1 MRWGGLAGILAFITF
16 IVDMPIYSFVDP
28 PSAPLF
34 GLEGLMRFT
43 DIRVALAANTVLMM
57 MVAFF
62 SIVLILALYNILRD
76 TSLELSLF
84 GSVFGVL
91 GYLLIALGD
100 ASSFVSFVP
109 LADLYH
115 TPTVTPDVQATIVT
129 MYKTTQGITNTFFF
143 VGIFM
148 LMLGFIVLG
157 MAMLKAPAFGRR
169 LGGLTIGLG
178 VVGTIGAIASL
189 FVFQAIGV
197 MFLADLIFLP
207 LFGRKLYKMSK
218 TRNET

>member
-1 MRWGGLAGILAFITF
+1 
-16 IVDMPIYSFVDP
+16 
-28 PSAPLF
+28 
-34 GLEGLMRFT
+34 
-43 DIRVALAANTVLMM
+43 
-57 MVAFF
+57 
-62 SIVLILALYNILRD
+62 
-76 TSLELSLF
+76 
-84 GSVFGVL
+84 
-91 GYLLIALGD
+91 
-100 ASSFVSFVP
+100 
-109 LADLYH
+109 
-115 TPTVTPDVQATIVT
+115 
-129 MYKTTQGITNTFFF
+129 
-143 VGIFM
+143 M